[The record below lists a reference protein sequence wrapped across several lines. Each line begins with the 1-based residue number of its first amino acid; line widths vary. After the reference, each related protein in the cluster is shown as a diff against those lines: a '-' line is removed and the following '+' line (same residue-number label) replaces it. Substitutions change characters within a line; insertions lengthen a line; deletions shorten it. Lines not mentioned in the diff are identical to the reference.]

1 MAHGEVYA
9 DEFGWDT
16 SFEALVAKIVADFA
30 AAHDPERE
38 AAWIAEADGARAGCV
53 FCVDAGGG
61 TAQLR
66 ILLVHPRGRGHGL
79 GGKLVDTC
87 IAFARDVGYERIR
100 LWTNHPLEAAR
111 HIYLQRGFTLVGEE
125 RHHSFGHDLVGQDY
139 ELVL

>member
-9 DEFGWDT
+9 SEFGWDT
-16 SFEALVAKIVADFA
+16 SFEALVAKIVAEYA
-30 AAHDPERE
+30 ADHDPARE
-38 AAWIAEADGARAGCV
+38 AAWIAEAKGERAGCV

-79 GGKLVDTC
+79 GAELVDTC
-87 IAFARDVGYERIR
+87 IAFARDAGYTRMK

-111 HIYLQRGFTLVGEE
+111 HIYVERGFTLVRED
-125 RHHSFGHDLVGQDY
+125 RHRSFGADLVGQDY
-139 ELVL
+139 ELAL